1 MCLWLWYFGKK
12 GFYSR
17 VIYRPAQF
25 VSWGKADLCCGR
37 WGSRTLL
44 QCIMWLEKKDS
55 SRCDKIRLGE
65 DKTSDLSSCQ
75 AEGGRNGR
83 KKNNSVQVEKFFS
96 TTAVF
101 GFGGFANWLLV
112 GVLLVFSSSSLFILC
127 LVILGMSKPTK
138 LGPEFPALS
147 TAA

>member
-1 MCLWLWYFGKK
+1 M
-12 GFYSR
+12 
-17 VIYRPAQF
+17 
-25 VSWGKADLCCGR
+25 
-37 WGSRTLL
+37 
-44 QCIMWLEKKDS
+44 KDS
-55 SRCDKIRLGE
+55 SRCDKIHLGE

-75 AEGGRNGR
+75 VEGGRNER

-127 LVILGMSKPTK
+127 LVILGMSKTTK